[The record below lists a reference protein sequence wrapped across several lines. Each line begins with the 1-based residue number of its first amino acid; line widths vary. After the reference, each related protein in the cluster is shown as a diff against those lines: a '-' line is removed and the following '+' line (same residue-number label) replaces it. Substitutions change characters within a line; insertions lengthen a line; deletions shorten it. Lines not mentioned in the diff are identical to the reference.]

1 MCTLINWSTFFF
13 NGDLLHARLNSNY
26 KAWSYKKKEDRKIKA
41 HRKSFQKEPTFN
53 SCLLIL
59 ELKPFISYIK
69 GKHSIGRELCEERN
83 GFTDILVTSTNG
95 DCLLSLLVLNLKMSV
110 IKLSRVSFGTPK
122 YYMLQNVCHYQ
133 SDHENPNPETNDRI
147 TFHLCAYSKLV
158 SPVILNFTKVNPLK
172 GR

>member
-1 MCTLINWSTFFF
+1 
-13 NGDLLHARLNSNY
+13 
-26 KAWSYKKKEDRKIKA
+26 
-41 HRKSFQKEPTFN
+41 
-53 SCLLIL
+53 
-59 ELKPFISYIK
+59 
-69 GKHSIGRELCEERN
+69 
-83 GFTDILVTSTNG
+83 
-95 DCLLSLLVLNLKMSV
+95 MSV

-133 SDHENPNPETNDRI
+133 SDHEKPNPETNDRI